1 MALISLNTTII
12 LHGAVKLTS
21 RLTLQDSKSNRV
33 NCILIHSSVQ
43 TIKMIIKQIQIN
55 IHFKD
60 IVSIE
65 NGMPKSIKNSMT
77 TGSS

>member
-1 MALISLNTTII
+1 MEFQ
-12 LHGAVKLTS
+12 G
-21 RLTLQDSKSNRV
+21 SKPNRV

-43 TIKMIIKQIQIN
+43 TVKAIIKQIQIN
-55 IHFKD
+55 VHSKE
-60 IVSIE
+60 IE